1 MKRKDL
7 ERHLRK
13 HGARLLREGGRHSYW
28 GMDSDRS
35 AAVPRHR
42 EIGYPLA
49 RQICR
54 DLRIPKPTGS
64 R

>member
-1 MKRKDL
+1 VKRRDL
-7 ERHLRK
+7 ERHLTK

-28 GMDSDRS
+28 GIDAERS
-35 AAVPRHR
+35 ASLPRHR

-49 RQICR
+49 RAICR
-54 DLRIPKPTGS
+54 QLGISPPDGS